1 MSLHFT
7 LDSYLDV
14 VLLLLVAVA
23 LIGLAW
29 LSIARPWRSN
39 GLSAGDRVRIS
50 SALIR
55 YEFWLELRGVNR
67 RRRRDLIEELRG
79 NLHDATAQI
88 GSGPAV
94 AALGPVRLMSAEA
107 AGPARGRPHWSAGIV
122 AATTLFLV
130 VTVLELVATAAWVSA
145 ADTAGVDRLQGALP
159 LFPGSRA
166 SWERLDGGL
175 SVALEPGW
183 LVVAAVVVGFV
194 VAARPWL
201 GLTRRAAP

>member
-14 VLLLLVAVA
+14 LLLLLVAAA

-39 GLSAGDRVRIS
+39 GLGAGDRLRIS

-55 YEFWLELRGVNR
+55 YELWLELRGVNR
-67 RRRRDLIEELRG
+67 RRRRDLVEELRA
-79 NLHDATAQI
+79 NLHDAAAQI

-94 AALGPVRLMSAEA
+94 AALGPVRLMSSEA
-107 AGPARGRPHWSAGIV
+107 AGPARGRPHWAAGIIT
-122 AATTLFLV
+122 AAMLFLV

-166 SWERLDGGL
+166 NWERLDGGL

-183 LVVAAVVVGFV
+183 LVVAAVVGFV

-201 GLTRRAAP
+201 GLTRPGSKP